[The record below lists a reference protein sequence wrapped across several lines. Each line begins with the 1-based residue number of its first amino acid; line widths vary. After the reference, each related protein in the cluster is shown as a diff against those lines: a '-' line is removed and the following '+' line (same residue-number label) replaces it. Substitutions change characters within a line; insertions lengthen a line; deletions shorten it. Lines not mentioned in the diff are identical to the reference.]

1 MDPAMLKRDHL
12 ETPAGVRR
20 WFWSVTYKDR
30 YIWGVTAG
38 IVRALRLRLYGDEGD
53 PMLATTED
61 AA

>member
-1 MDPAMLKRDHL
+1 
-12 ETPAGVRR
+12 
-20 WFWSVTYKDR
+20 
-30 YIWGVTAG
+30 VTAG